1 MIRKKKIK
9 NNHTGTFSVQSE
21 PFAMKNHTQ
30 KGVFR
35 NLEALELFL
44 YQNMPIS
51 NQLELFIRFTI
62 EQFLIL
68 NNNIYFAKYKIA

>member
-1 MIRKKKIK
+1 
-9 NNHTGTFSVQSE
+9 
-21 PFAMKNHTQ
+21 MKNHTQ